1 MAIKLF
7 RHEHVIC
14 LSNVKIVLEVLV
26 ANLRYGGIMRHLL
39 SLKNVLFMRLD
50 KFVCKSTSLTRSD
63 AIHCIQHGEVSV
75 NGETVKDER
84 SQVHENNTVTL
95 NGTALT
101 PRPFRYILMHKPAGT
116 ICSNVDEAYPSLF
129 NGTHIEYTEE
139 LHIAGRLDADTT
151 GLVLITDDGHWSFN
165 ITTPNQQC
173 EKVYRVGLSRPIRDD
188 AAALFQTG
196 ILLQGESKPT
206 LPAKLNTISP
216 KEVLLTITEGKF
228 HQVKRMFSA
237 MGNRVVTLHRE
248 RIGEV
253 WLDVEENRWRDLTEK
268 EVASFTS
275 KTLKKIIDLA
285 HSFQ

>member
-1 MAIKLF
+1 
-7 RHEHVIC
+7 
-14 LSNVKIVLEVLV
+14 
-26 ANLRYGGIMRHLL
+26 
-39 SLKNVLFMRLD
+39 MRLD

-63 AIHCIQHGEVSV
+63 AIQCIQHGKVSV

-84 SQVHENNTVTL
+84 SQVHENNSVTL

-129 NGTHIEYTEE
+129 NGTRIEHTEE

-165 ITTPNQQC
+165 ITTPTKHC

-188 AAALFQTG
+188 AAALFHAG

-206 LPAKLNTISP
+206 LPAELYIVTP
-216 KEVLLTITEGKF
+216 KEVILTITEGKF

-237 MGNRVVTLHRE
+237 IGNRVTSLHRE

-253 WLDVEENRWRDLTEK
+253 LLDVEEGKWRYLSEN
-268 EVASFTS
+268 EVASF
-275 KTLKKIIDLA
+275 KA
-285 HSFQ
+285 A